1 MSKEDLIKFNGVVI
15 EKRPASR
22 FEVKLENGVEIKAI
36 ISGKIRKNN
45 IMIYVGDRVDI
56 EMSPYDLSIGRI
68 VYRHKD

>member
-1 MSKEDLIKFNGVVI
+1 MSKEEIMKFGGVVI

-22 FEVKLENGVEIKAI
+22 FEVRLENGHEINAI

-56 EMSPYDLSIGRI
+56 EMSPYDLTIGRI
-68 VYRHKD
+68 VYRYKD